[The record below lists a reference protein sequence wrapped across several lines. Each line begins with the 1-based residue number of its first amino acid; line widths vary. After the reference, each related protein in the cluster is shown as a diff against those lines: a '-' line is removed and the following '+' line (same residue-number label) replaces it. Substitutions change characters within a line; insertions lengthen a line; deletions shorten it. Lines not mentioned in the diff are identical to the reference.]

1 MLSDNISCLC
11 VTRGKPDFVRRA
23 LATFARQTHHYREL
37 VMVSHDPAITEVRAP
52 GVRPYHLP
60 EPVETIG
67 KQRDIALTLCR
78 GDYVA
83 VWDDDDFHAPTR
95 LAEQLAMI
103 RSSIA
108 IKRGVKAVA
117 LAEVTILDESSGAV
131 LKSCRRIWENTFFAE
146 RAALASVGY
155 LDMQIDE
162 DSEMVKRFL
171 AEHGEESIL
180 PVSNA
185 HRLYV
190 YVKQPTGTLASHPD
204 HQRRRTWQTILAV
217 SSVLD
222 AGESRFILE
231 RAHAA

>member
-1 MLSDNISCLC
+1 MLNDNISCLC

-23 LATFARQTHHYREL
+23 LATFARQTHPYREL
-37 VMVSHDPAITEVRAP
+37 VLVSHDPAITDVSAP

-60 EPVETIG
+60 APVETIG

-95 LAEQLAMI
+95 LAEQYAMI
-103 RSSIA
+103 RSSLA

-117 LAEVTILDESSGAV
+117 LAEVTILDEANSIA
-131 LKSCRRIWENTFFAE
+131 LRSCLRIWENTFFAE
-146 RAALASVGY
+146 REALAAVGY
-155 LDMQIDE
+155 RDMQIDE
-162 DSEMVKRFL
+162 DSEMVKRFQ
-171 AEHGEESIL
+171 AAYGEGSIL

-190 YVKQPTGTLASHPD
+190 YVKQPAGTVASHPE
-204 HQRRRTWQTILAV
+204 HQRRRTWQVILAA
-217 SSVLD
+217 SKPLA
-222 AGESRFILE
+222 AGEAQFILN
-231 RAHAA
+231 RAHVA